1 MLGLSLDFG
10 IAFKVECLD
19 KLRGRYWSASA
30 NYSGIFKFLTV
41 FEKKSVQGICYLHLI
56 KHNFF
61 IFEQVYFSLD
71 LFFSER
77 NYFTV
82 NRTFCYQ
89 WYSFHLNFQSTAFF
103 LFWEEI
109 CKILLV
115 SEKLIFFHLSDFFK

>member
-10 IAFKVECLD
+10 MTFKVECLD

-82 NRTFCYQ
+82 NQ
-89 WYSFHLNFQSTAFF
+89 DF
-103 LFWEEI
+103 L
-109 CKILLV
+109 LSV
-115 SEKLIFFHLSDFFK
+115 IFFSFKFLKYCFFSFLRRDMQNFTCFGKANLFSSVGFF